1 MFPLHIQHIPLP
13 DGPFAIYMPIPEK
26 VSVVFQALLQHQTGT
41 PFPYW
46 ARLWPSAIA
55 LAGYLQE
62 NKHRIQGKLV
72 AELAAG
78 IGLPS
83 LVAAGY
89 SEKVWCSDLAAEAM
103 DVVAK
108 SAAHHR
114 LENVTAVACNWEHLP
129 VALKPDVLLMS
140 DVNYD
145 PAAFA
150 SLEKVFQYFLG
161 KGTTILLASPQRL
174 MARPFIEKLLPFVTE
189 QSVEEVIIDHQPAT
203 ISIFVLRK

>member
-26 VSVVFQALLQHQTGT
+26 VGSIYLTQQRQKTDA

-46 ARLWPSAIA
+46 ARLWPSAVA
-55 LAGYLQE
+55 LAGYLQKNTHLME
-62 NKHRIQGKLV
+62 GKFV

-89 SEKVWCSDLAAEAM
+89 AQKVWCSDLVGEAM
-103 DVVAK
+103 DVVVK

-114 LENVTAVACNWEHLP
+114 LENITAVACNWEQVP
-129 VALKPDVLLMS
+129 AALKPDVLLMS

-145 PAAFA
+145 PVAFA
-150 SLEKVFQYFLG
+150 SLEKVFHYFLE

-174 MARPFIEKLLPFVTE
+174 MARPFIEKLLHFVAE
-189 QSVEEVIIDHQPAT
+189 QSVDEVTIDHQPAT